1 MKGMMITV
9 KYTIDRFEDGF
20 AVLEDE
26 SGRISSVT
34 ASLLP
39 VGLCEGDAVEFYDG
53 KYYHINNSSDRARI
67 QSKFDKLKK

>member
-1 MKGMMITV
+1 MVITV

-39 VGLCEGDAVEFYDG
+39 VGLREGDAVEFCHG
-53 KYYHINNSSDRARI
+53 KYCHINNSADRARI
-67 QSKFDKLKK
+67 QSKFDRLKK